1 MAAVELLYNCAME
14 TAISTA
20 DAMPRKFFKK
30 YLPSHES
37 VRNNRHIARFGGF
50 LRHPNLWHLNRHSVA
65 GGVAVGMF
73 SGLVPG
79 PFQMLAAALLAVPLR
94 VNLPVALATTLYT
107 NPFTIGP
114 LYVLAYLIGRLIIG
128 GDGAALS
135 PPPEMQWSQ
144 PVASLDAFLG
154 WVLAMGTPLAVGLLA
169 LALILAAL
177 GYVCVQIGW
186 RAYVIRAWRKRR
198 ELRSKHAS

>member
-1 MAAVELLYNCAME
+1 ME
-14 TAISTA
+14 TALSIA
-20 DAMPRKFFKK
+20 DPMPRKFFKK

-37 VRNNRHIARFGGF
+37 VRDNRHIARFGGF

-79 PFQMLAAALLAVPLR
+79 PLQMVTAALLAVPLR

-114 LYVLAYLIGRLIIG
+114 LYLLAYLIGRMIMG
-128 GDGAALS
+128 GETPHLG
-135 PPPEMQWSQ
+135 PPPEMDWSQ
-144 PVASLDAFLG
+144 LGASLDAFLR
-154 WVLAMGTPLAVGLLA
+154 WVWSMGTPLAVGLLA
-169 LALILAAL
+169 LGLILAAL
-177 GYVCVQIGW
+177 GYACVQLGW
-186 RAYVIRAWRKRR
+186 RYYVIRAWRKRR
-198 ELRSKHAS
+198 QLRSQHVR

>member
-1 MAAVELLYNCAME
+1 
-14 TAISTA
+14 
-20 DAMPRKFFKK
+20 MPRKFFRK
-30 YLPSHES
+30 YLPSHET

-50 LRHPNLWHLNRHSVA
+50 LQHPNLWHLNRHSVA

-79 PFQMLAAALLAVPLR
+79 PFQMLAAALLAVPLH

-114 LYVLAYLIGRLIIG
+114 LYVLAYLIGRLIMG
-128 GDGAALS
+128 SDGTRLS
-135 PPPEMQWSQ
+135 PPPDVEWSQ
-144 PVASLDAFLG
+144 LGASLEAFLR
-154 WVLAMGTPLAVGLLA
+154 WMLSMGAPLAVGLVA
-169 LALILAAL
+169 LALGLAAL
-177 GYVCVQIGW
+177 GYAAVQIGW

-198 ELRSKHAS
+198 QLRSAHGH

>member
-1 MAAVELLYNCAME
+1 ME
-14 TAISTA
+14 TVISTA
-20 DAMPRKFFKK
+20 NPMPRKFFKK

-37 VRNNRHIARFGGF
+37 VRNHRHIARFGG
-50 LRHPNLWHLNRHSVA
+50 LLQHPNLWHLNRHSVA

-79 PFQMLAAALLAVPLR
+79 PFQMLVAALLAVPLR

-128 GDGAALS
+128 GDPAPLS
-135 PPPEMQWSQ
+135 PPPDMEWSR
-144 PVASLDAFLG
+144 PGASLEAFLH
-154 WVLAMGTPLAVGLLA
+154 WCLSLGTPLAVGLLA

-177 GYVCVQIGW
+177 GYACVQIGW
-186 RAYVIRAWRKRR
+186 RAYVIRAWRRR
-198 ELRSKHAS
+198 QQLRSKHGR

>member
-1 MAAVELLYNCAME
+1 
-14 TAISTA
+14 
-20 DAMPRKFFKK
+20 MPRKFFKK
-30 YLPSHES
+30 YLPSHET
-37 VRNNRHIARFGGF
+37 VRNHRHIARFGGF
-50 LRHPNLWHLNRHSVA
+50 LQHPNLWHLNRHSVA

-79 PFQMLAAALLAVPLR
+79 PFQMLVAALLAVPLR

-128 GDGAALS
+128 GEAAPLS
-135 PPPEMQWSQ
+135 PPPEMEWSQ
-144 PVASLDAFLG
+144 LAASLDAFMR
-154 WVLAMGTPLAVGLLA
+154 WVLSMGTPLAVGLLA

-177 GYVCVQIGW
+177 GYACMQIAW
-186 RAYVIRAWRKRR
+186 RAYVIRAWRRR
-198 ELRSKHAS
+198 RQLRGRHGR

>member
-1 MAAVELLYNCAME
+1 ME
-14 TAISTA
+14 TVISTA
-20 DAMPRKFFKK
+20 NPMPRKFFRK

-37 VRNNRHIARFGGF
+37 VRNNKYIARFGGF
-50 LRHPNLWHLNRHSVA
+50 LQHPNLWHLNRHSVA

-79 PFQMLAAALLAVPLR
+79 PLQMLTAALLAVPLR

-128 GDGAALS
+128 GEGAPLS
-135 PPPEMQWSQ
+135 PPPEMEWSQ
-144 PVASLDAFLG
+144 LGASLEAFLR
-154 WVLAMGTPLAVGLLA
+154 WVLSMGAPLAVGLVA
-169 LALILAAL
+169 LALGLAAL
-177 GYVCVQIGW
+177 GYACVQIGW
-186 RAYVIRAWRKRR
+186 RAYVIRAWRNRHR
-198 ELRSKHAS
+198 QRSKHGR

>member
-1 MAAVELLYNCAME
+1 LE
-14 TAISTA
+14 TAISIA
-20 DAMPRKFFKK
+20 RSMPRKFFRK

-79 PFQMLAAALLAVPLR
+79 PLQMLTAALLAVPLR

-114 LYVLAYLIGRLIIG
+114 LYVLAYLIGRLVIG
-128 GDGAALS
+128 GNSMALG
-135 PPPEMQWSQ
+135 PPPELQWSHLGD
-144 PVASLDAFLG
+144 SLDAFLT
-154 WVLAMGTPLAVGLLA
+154 WILSMGMPLAIGLPA

-177 GYVCVQIGW
+177 GYACVQFAW

-198 ELRSKHAS
+198 QLRSARAI

>member
-1 MAAVELLYNCAME
+1 
-14 TAISTA
+14 
-20 DAMPRKFFKK
+20 MPRKFFRK
-30 YLPSHES
+30 YLPGHDS

-50 LRHPNLWHLNRHSVA
+50 LQHPNLWHLNRHSVA

-79 PFQMLAAALLAVPLR
+79 PLQMLTAALLSVALR

-128 GDGAALS
+128 GDAAAIAQ
-135 PPPEMQWSQ
+135 PPEIEWSHLGASIEAFAQWILS
-144 PVASLDAFLG
+144 
-154 WVLAMGTPLAVGLLA
+154 MGMPLAIGLPA

-177 GYVCVQIGW
+177 GYACVQIGW
-186 RAYVIRAWRKRR
+186 RTCVIRAWRKRR
-198 ELRSKHAS
+198 QLRNKHGH

>member
-1 MAAVELLYNCAME
+1 ME
-14 TAISTA
+14 TAISTSSP
-20 DAMPRKFFKK
+20 MPRKFFRK

-50 LRHPNLWHLNRHSVA
+50 LHHPNLWHLNRHSVA

-79 PFQMLAAALLAVPLR
+79 PFQMLTAALLAVPLR

-128 GDGAALS
+128 SDSAPLT
-135 PPPEMQWSQ
+135 PPPEIQWSQ
-144 PVASLDAFLG
+144 LGASLEIFLH
-154 WVLAMGTPLAVGLLA
+154 WVLSMGAPLAVGLVA
-169 LALILAAL
+169 LALGLAAL
-177 GYVCVQIGW
+177 GYACVQIGW

-198 ELRSKHAS
+198 QLRSRHVF

>member
-1 MAAVELLYNCAME
+1 ME
-14 TAISTA
+14 TVISTA
-20 DAMPRKFFKK
+20 DPMPRKFFRK
-30 YLPSHES
+30 YLPSHER

-50 LRHPNLWHLNRHSVA
+50 LQHPNLWHLNRHSVA

-79 PFQMLAAALLAVPLR
+79 PLQMLTAALLAVPLR

-114 LYVLAYLIGRLIIG
+114 LYLLAYLIGRLLIG
-128 GDGAALS
+128 GEGRVLS
-135 PPPEMQWSQ
+135 PPPELQWSQ
-144 PVASLDAFLG
+144 LNASFEAFLR
-154 WVLAMGTPLAVGLLA
+154 WVLSMGAPLAVGLVA

-177 GYVCVQIGW
+177 GYACVQIGW

-198 ELRSKHAS
+198 QLRSQHAR

>member
-1 MAAVELLYNCAME
+1 
-14 TAISTA
+14 
-20 DAMPRKFFKK
+20 MPRKFFRK

-37 VRNNRHIARFGGF
+37 VRNHRHIAKFGSF
-50 LRHPNLWHLNRHSVA
+50 LKHPNLWHLNRHSVA

-79 PFQMLAAALLAVPLR
+79 PFQMLVAALLAVPLR
-94 VNLPVALATTLYT
+94 VNLPVALVTTFYT

-128 GDGAALS
+128 GNSQAFHT
-135 PPPEMQWSQ
+135 PPQIEWSQ
-144 PVASLDAFLG
+144 LGASLDAFLG
-154 WVLAMGTPLAVGLLA
+154 WALSLGTPLAVGLLA

-177 GYVCVQIGW
+177 GYVCVQLGW
-186 RAYVIRAWRKRR
+186 RAYVTRAWRKRR
-198 ELRSKHAS
+198 QLRGRYGH